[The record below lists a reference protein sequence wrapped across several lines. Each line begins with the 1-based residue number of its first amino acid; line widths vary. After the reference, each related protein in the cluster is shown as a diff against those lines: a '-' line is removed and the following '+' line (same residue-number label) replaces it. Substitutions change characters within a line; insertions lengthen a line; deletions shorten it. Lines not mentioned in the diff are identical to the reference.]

1 VISGTAR
8 DRILRAIETG
18 VAEGADLVAGGKAA
32 TVEGHEGGY
41 FVEPTLFDNVKPG
54 GTLATQEIFGP
65 VLSMMPV
72 DTMEDAIRVID
83 SSPYGNAASIF
94 TEHGGWARE
103 FGMRLDVGNIG
114 VNIGVAAP
122 MAYFPFGG
130 ARESFFGTQH
140 GQGRDAI
147 DFFTDRRIIIRRWF
161 LEGHTEAHG
170 HW

>member
-1 VISGTAR
+1 VP
-8 DRILRAIETG
+8 
-18 VAEGADLVAGGKAA
+18 
-32 TVEGHEGGY
+32 GHELGY
-41 FVEPTLFDNVKPG
+41 FVEPTLFDQVRPG
-54 GTLATQEIFGP
+54 TALATEEIFGP

-72 DTMEDAIRVID
+72 NTLGEAIERIEA
-83 SSPYGNAASIF
+83 SPYGNAASIF

-103 FGMRLDVGNIG
+103 FQLGVSVGNVG
-114 VNIGVAAP
+114 VNVGVAAP

-147 DFFTDRRIIIRRWF
+147 DFFTDRRIVIERWF
-161 LEGHTEAHG
+161 STSPAGG